1 MSLVRISKQLL
12 IDVTN
17 NINKTSSTI
26 IAKTVDPMNPILT
39 PEVTAALVEAAVVK
53 VWGKYEA
60 LRTQMPAEWKINPR
74 VDIRIQHNGV
84 SVGGEI
90 RIENK
95 KFVIPRAKDVGSSY
109 CDVVLESSEIP
120 QEFFQ
125 AFVAYETA
133 RSAHTEKFVAVNKQ
147 VTAFLKSSASLNDA
161 LKRYPDLALYIP
173 QTYINK
179 VEEKVERQTR
189 VKECRPDAPSIDRDF
204 LTSTAV
210 IGKLHE

>member
-60 LRTQMPAEWKINPR
+60 LRTQMPAEWKVNPR
-74 VDIRIQHNGV
+74 ADIRIQHNGV

>member
-1 MSLVRISKQLL
+1 
-12 IDVTN
+12 
-17 NINKTSSTI
+17 
-26 IAKTVDPMNPILT
+26 
-39 PEVTAALVEAAVVK
+39 
-53 VWGKYEA
+53 
-60 LRTQMPAEWKINPR
+60 MPAEWKINPR